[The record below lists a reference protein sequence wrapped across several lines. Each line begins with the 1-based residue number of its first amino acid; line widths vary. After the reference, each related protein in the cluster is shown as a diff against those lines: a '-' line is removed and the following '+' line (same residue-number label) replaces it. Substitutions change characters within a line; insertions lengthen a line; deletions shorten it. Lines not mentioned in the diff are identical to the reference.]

1 MKNRIKSIGKVSKN
15 ILYITVIICSLS
27 LVGTKL
33 FTAGK
38 LISRYCELSE
48 TSKYGKA
55 GTA

>member
-1 MKNRIKSIGKVSKN
+1 MKNKMKSIGKIFKN
-15 ILYITVIICSLS
+15 VLYITVLICSLS
-27 LVGTKL
+27 LIGTKL

>member
-1 MKNRIKSIGKVSKN
+1 MKSIGKIFKN
-15 ILYITVIICSLS
+15 VLYITVLICSLS
-27 LVGTKL
+27 LIGTKL